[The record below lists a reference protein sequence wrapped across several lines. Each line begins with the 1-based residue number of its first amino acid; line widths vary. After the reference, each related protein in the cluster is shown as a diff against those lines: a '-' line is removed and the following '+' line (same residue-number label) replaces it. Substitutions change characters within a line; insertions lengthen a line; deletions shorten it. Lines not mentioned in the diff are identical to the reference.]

1 MTSSLAAIF
10 GWPDALADPTHD
22 DVAQD
27 AAQREP
33 REQIRI
39 LFLFCFLVIAFV
51 VGQRIPLFAT
61 EIVEASR
68 SRVGIAVLAVAS
80 QRMRRHLQCAQHCLH
95 GDDRFV
101 WKLTESGKQS
111 FAKQLARM
119 WSVPRR

>member
-1 MTSSLAAIF
+1 M
-10 GWPDALADPTHD
+10 
-22 DVAQD
+22 
-27 AAQREP
+27 
-33 REQIRI
+33 
-39 LFLFCFLVIAFV
+39 IAFV

-80 QRMRRHLQCAQHCLH
+80 QRMQRHLQCARHCLY
-95 GDDRFV
+95 GDDRFG

-111 FAKQLARM
+111 FAKQTRARM